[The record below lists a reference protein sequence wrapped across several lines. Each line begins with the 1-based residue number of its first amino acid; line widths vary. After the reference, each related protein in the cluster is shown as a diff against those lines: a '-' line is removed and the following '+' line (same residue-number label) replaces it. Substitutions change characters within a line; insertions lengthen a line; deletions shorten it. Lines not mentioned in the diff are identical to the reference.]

1 MSEVP
6 GFLELVIVS
15 VVVLKLWR
23 IIQISKW
30 VMMTVKQSLLSCSV
44 RLKKIDVEILDDWR
58 VLIFRLRTADSDEL
72 RSKIIL
78 TLLEANI
85 RE

>member
-6 GFLELVIVS
+6 RFLELVIVS

-30 VMMTVKQSLLSCSV
+30 VMMTVKQSLLSCSI
-44 RLKKIDVEILDDWR
+44 RLKKIDVEILDDWWI
-58 VLIFRLRTADSDEL
+58 LMFRLRTADSDEL
-72 RSKIIL
+72 RSKIML